1 VVAVATS
8 SYIFVFNLDFLFW
21 PKLCCVSVHDRA
33 GTLVSDLA
41 RALTKMAGNA
51 DALSMGFYF

>member
-1 VVAVATS
+1 MATL

-33 GTLVSDLA
+33 G
-41 RALTKMAGNA
+41 ALEGAASSCADSLECSQNA
-51 DALSMGFYF
+51 DALSMGFYS